1 MSQENMNQTVR
12 KTLTLSS
19 EFKGRQSHI
28 PDGNVLVGVGKK
40 GWNILRYDAQRGANL
55 SQGVG
60 KWLLDEGLYSSG
72 NDFTSENAK
81 DPKYIG
87 VSAMR
92 NLWEGNPSCLDDK
105 FTAVRIW
112 TVVKNQKPE
121 AVVALFHPGKAGG
134 REIFYNNPNHLTS
147 DTVQQVPVD
156 RIGHLMAYVRPHSRQ
171 QGLLRWV
178 LSSCVLPEIENRA
191 RRIRAGGAIP
201 LLGGS
206 DAMGKLLANYTDLPI
221 TGQMEYCP
229 EMNYDIWSI
238 IRKRAMMP
246 ERVHGV
252 DQYLVE
258 PQTFR
263 RNPSPRLGERRTF

>member
-1 MSQENMNQTVR
+1 MSQENINQTVR
-12 KTLTLSS
+12 KILTLGP
-19 EFKGRQSHI
+19 EFKGRQSNI
-28 PDGNVLVGVGKK
+28 PDGYVLVGVAEG
-40 GWNILRYDAQRGANL
+40 GWKILRYDSQRGEKL

-72 NDFTSENAK
+72 SDFTSENAK

-87 VSAMR
+87 VSAMK
-92 NLWEGNPSCLDDK
+92 NLWKGNPSCLDDK
-105 FTAVRIW
+105 FSAVRIW
-112 TVVKNQKPE
+112 TVVKKQKPQ

-134 REIFYNNPNHLTS
+134 REVFYNNLNHPIS
-147 DTVQQVPVD
+147 APVQQVPVD
-156 RIGHLMAYVRPHSRQ
+156 RIGHVMAYVRPPCRQ

-191 RRIRAGGAIP
+191 RKIRAGGAIP

-206 DAMGKLLANYTDLPI
+206 DAMGRLLANYTDLPI

-229 EMNYDIWSI
+229 EMNHDLWSI

-246 ERVHGV
+246 EKVHGV

-258 PQTFR
+258 PQIFK
-263 RNPSPRLGERRTF
+263 RNPKSGPGGGRKF